1 MRIYELH
8 PTVAYFIIFL
18 SLSKVEEKETSPG
31 ACPHSVFHPSP
42 LSVIYWQLRECGWE
56 TSAGSMTRKS
66 WNEWSGWMACKH
78 ESITS
83 MYYNM
88 HHVYPFENCE
98 CSDGKWNPLWMNP
111 WLVYRSFMFCFVFLF
126 FFLLFTMQS
135 ESKREGRLLKTSAVP
150 FCGMYSAPIEGDKLR
165 IVTAWELTRNLRGLS
180 DISWIE

>member
-8 PTVAYFIIFL
+8 PTVPYFIIFL
-18 SLSKVEEKETSPG
+18 SLSKVKEKETSPG
-31 ACPHSVFHPSP
+31 ACPHSIFHPSP
-42 LSVIYWQLRECGWE
+42 LSVIYRQLRECGWE

-111 WLVYRSFMFCFVFLF
+111 WLVYRSFMFCFSF
-126 FFLLFTMQS
+126 FFCS
-135 ESKREGRLLKTSAVP
+135 RCKVKAKERDGSWKHRP
-150 FCGMYSAPIEGDKLR
+150 FHFWMYPAPIEGDKLR